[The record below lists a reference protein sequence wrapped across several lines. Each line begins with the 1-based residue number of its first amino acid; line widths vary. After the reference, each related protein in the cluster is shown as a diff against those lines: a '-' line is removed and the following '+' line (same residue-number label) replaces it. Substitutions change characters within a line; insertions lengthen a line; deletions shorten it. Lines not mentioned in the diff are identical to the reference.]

1 MLKENPEYRSP
12 FGDGVEVEDT
22 TTKNVQN
29 FERVT
34 KIKKVVADTKP
45 FNNKEIKPE
54 YPDDENRQKDMMAKL
69 AKQITP
75 EMEKEY
81 EGSKAQTGENA
92 AARYKRLDP
101 ISAKSMLMQGYP
113 QIDAFRDQAKKRPK

>member
-45 FNNKEIKPE
+45 LITRKSNLNI
-54 YPDDENRQKDMMAKL
+54 QMMR
-69 AKQITP
+69 T
-75 EMEKEY
+75 
-81 EGSKAQTGENA
+81 
-92 AARYKRLDP
+92 
-101 ISAKSMLMQGYP
+101 
-113 QIDAFRDQAKKRPK
+113 KKKI